1 MSTRKPNTPEENPGT
16 RQGAGEEAPIRH
28 KGEDRSTSQEKH
40 SGPQPDGNG
49 ATGKPAAFPPHN

>member
-1 MSTRKPNTPEENPGT
+1 MSAQQPDDKKVPQQAPSQNE
-16 RQGAGEEAPIRH
+16 PIRH
-28 KGEDRSTSQEKH
+28 KGQERTTPEEKH